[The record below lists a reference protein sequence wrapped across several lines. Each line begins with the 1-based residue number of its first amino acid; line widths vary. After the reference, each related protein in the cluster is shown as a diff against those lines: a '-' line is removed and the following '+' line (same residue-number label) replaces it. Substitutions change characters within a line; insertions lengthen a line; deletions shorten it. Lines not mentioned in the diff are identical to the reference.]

1 MFTRERASLIN
12 LVSLYDKVSHLV
24 NQGKPLDVNHFW
36 ISAKLLVLF
45 LTVSHRMPGI
55 QLGSYMM
62 LWVSGWLMG
71 RAQGWAG
78 NGVTHLRLVARHCR
92 ALFGGHFF
100 SAMQPKG
107 MALSCVRWKLG
118 EGSAPAGA
126 HGVFGQHSEK

>member
-55 QLGSYMM
+55 QLGSYVM

-71 RAQGWAG
+71 RAQRVGRKWGYTPQAG
-78 NGVTHLRLVARHCR
+78 GQ
-92 ALFGGHFF
+92 ALQGSVWGPLLF
-100 SAMQPKG
+100 SNAT
-107 MALSCVRWKLG
+107 
-118 EGSAPAGA
+118 
-126 HGVFGQHSEK
+126 